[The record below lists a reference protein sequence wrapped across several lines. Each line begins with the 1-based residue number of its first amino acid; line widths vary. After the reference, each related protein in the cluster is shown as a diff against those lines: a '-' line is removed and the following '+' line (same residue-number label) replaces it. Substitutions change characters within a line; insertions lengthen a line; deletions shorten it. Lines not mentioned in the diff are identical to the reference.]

1 MKQCKYLT
9 KIHNETKQEP
19 IIVLEYSILTDATWF
34 TSLLQNVGI
43 PFPEEDYDI

>member
-9 KIHNETKQEP
+9 KIHNE
-19 IIVLEYSILTDATWF
+19 IVLEYSILTDATWF